1 VNGSI
6 VQLVPQAT
14 AGNAAIFTANSSQSL
29 YGWNCG
35 PAATS
40 PVPTKYL
47 PGSCR
52 S

>member
-1 VNGSI
+1 
-6 VQLVPQAT
+6 VPQAT
-14 AGNAAIFTANSSQSL
+14 GTAAAVFTAQSSQSL

-40 PVPTKYL
+40 GVPTKYL